1 MVLPNG
7 DYLVAC
13 SGVFVKSGE
22 KSGVTYFCSKDKGK
36 DLESSFSENNGYI
49 SFYNLFMHDD
59 VLLLNGGLRV
69 GVETPR
75 NVIIRR
81 SDDGGISWTFPRDS
95 LSEGVIKC
103 GKFSTPSA
111 SSYIQWAYLA
121 CDGDWS

>member
-36 DLESSFSENNGYI
+36 TWKVLSENNGYI

-59 VLLLNGGLRV
+59 VLYSMGTEGWGGNS
-69 GVETPR
+69 R

-103 GKFSTPSA
+103 GNSA
-111 SSYIQWAYLA
+111 QLQ
-121 CDGDWS
+121 CQ